1 MAPCRAASRRARSG
15 PSGAASA
22 HRSADATGPRR
33 AREGPVVCSPAG
45 DRAAH
50 DHQVGIT
57 GKLAHMRG
65 LARPVWHRADVA
77 KPLLIAKL
85 AHRRLE
91 RGVVR
96 RRPLGKRR
104 MTRLV
109 HPDESCH
116 EPQDTPVHKRFTGY
130 ATAMANTRNQ
140 NRRTRANR
148 GGTQNRRTRANRG
161 GSKRTNGSG
170 AFVDTVRNA
179 FTGITGN
186 RGRSRSRNTRGGG
199 GIASKASG
207 FVSGLLDGGG
217 SGSRGRG
224 RRARRRR

>member
-50 DHQVGIT
+50 DHQLGIT
-57 GKLAHMRG
+57 GELAHMRG

-116 EPQDTPVHKRFTGY
+116 EPQDTPVHKRFIGY
-130 ATAMANTRNQ
+130 ATAMANTRSQ

-148 GGTQNRRTRANRG
+148 GGTQ
-161 GSKRTNGSG
+161 STNGSG
-170 AFVDTVRNA
+170 ALVDTVRNA

-224 RRARRRR
+224 